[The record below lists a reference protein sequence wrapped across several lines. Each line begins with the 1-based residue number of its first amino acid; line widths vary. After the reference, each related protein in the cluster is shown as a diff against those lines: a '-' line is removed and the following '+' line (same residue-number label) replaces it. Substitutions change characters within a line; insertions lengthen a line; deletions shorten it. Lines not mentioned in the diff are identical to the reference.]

1 MMAGKQSGD
10 EAVGTGRAWDA
21 VMWGRLKV
29 RMEIKWMNM
38 DYLAFVYHVP

>member
-1 MMAGKQSGD
+1 MMAGRQSGD
-10 EAVGTGRAWDA
+10 EAAGTGRAWDA